1 MSQVFDADARVT
13 VETVQYPTDARGLV
27 LEPLGP
33 DEFPA
38 QRNAH
43 LVLSVPGAVRG
54 NHFHRIG
61 TEVAVVLGPAL
72 VRYRDGS
79 GLHEHS
85 LEAGQAVRY
94 VFPPGVPHAML
105 NTGTSPMI
113 ILSFNTEPHDPA
125 RPDVVREVLIE
136 TE

>member
-1 MSQVFDADARVT
+1 MSPIHDASSRVT
-13 VETVQYPTDARGLV
+13 VETIDYPKDARGLV

-33 DEFPA
+33 AEIPA

-43 LVLSVPGAVRG
+43 LVLTVPGAIRG
-54 NHFHRIG
+54 NHYHRAG

-72 VRYRDGS
+72 VRYRDVT
-79 GLHEHS
+79 GLQDCEI
-85 LEAGQAVRY
+85 APGQAVRLR
-94 VFPPGVPHAML
+94 FPPGVPHAML
-105 NTGTSPMI
+105 NIGTSPMVI
-113 ILSFNTEPHDPA
+113 FSFNTQPHDPA